1 MLFRSQRSGDAQ
13 QQGGSERVT
22 ARCHELLRL
31 LEPAAVRDRLEVL
44 LAATRGEGDDV
55 AFLDR
60 WGYDAQQRE
69 AIAAAVLAVA
79 ES

>member
-1 MLFRSQRSGDAQ
+1 GDGQ

-22 ARCHELLRL
+22 SRCLELLRL

-44 LAATRGEGDDV
+44 LAATRGDGVDV

-60 WGYDAQQRE
+60 WGYDAEQRQ

-79 ES
+79 EG